1 MNSTF
6 VIEPKYDNGVGF
18 VVLDNTRKLVRHFEC
33 QISQQID
40 MTIDIYEDGLIQI
53 YKKNKRLVGCGNGS
67 PGWYLN
73 NNPDNIIE
81 LLLSLELT
89 NGEDINE
96 HYLDLLE
103 SIYSPFCEKDY
114 DPNLKY
120 DSIYHQMRG
129 ITIYLK
135 PIITWFEPSRR
146 NGYLDYQL
154 LEEEKTELFT
164 KTFKTL
170 HIMKKMYETSFIN

>member
-18 VVLDNTRKLVRHFEC
+18 LVLDNTRKLVRHFEC
-33 QISQQID
+33 IISENIH
-40 MTIDIYEDGLIQI
+40 MTIYMTNDVYQIHITIDVYQDGLINIYRRNKNDYFEQI
-53 YKKNKRLVGCGNGS
+53 Q
-67 PGWYLN
+67 
-73 NNPDNIIE
+73 

-103 SIYSPFCEKDY
+103 SIYSPFCERKFISHVEGTSC
-114 DPNLKY
+114 K
-120 DSIYHQMRG
+120 S
-129 ITIYLK
+129 
-135 PIITWFEPSRR
+135 PIIRELDHIRSEFSEP
-146 NGYLDYQL
+146 NKVELVID
-154 LEEEKTELFT
+154 LFT
-164 KTFKTL
+164 DTFKTL

>member
-6 VIEPKYDNGVGF
+6 IIEPKYDNGVGF
-18 VVLDNTRKLVRHFEC
+18 LVLDNTRKLVRHFEC
-33 QISQQID
+33 IISQKID

-53 YKKNKRLVGCGNGS
+53 YKKIKLPIRDMGGCFV
-67 PGWYLN
+67 N
-73 NNPDNIIE
+73 NHPDNIID

-89 NGEDINE
+89 NGEHINE

-120 DSIYHQMRG
+120 DSLYNQMRG

-135 PIITWFEPSRR
+135 PIITWFGPSQRD
-146 NGYLDYQL
+146 GSLDYLL
-154 LEEEKTELFT
+154 LEEEKSELFM

>member
-18 VVLDNTRKLVRHFEC
+18 LVLDNTRKLVRHFEC
-33 QISQQID
+33 IISEKIH
-40 MTIDIYEDGLIQI
+40 MTIYMTNDVYQIHITIDVYQDGLINIYRRNKNDYFEQI
-53 YKKNKRLVGCGNGS
+53 Q
-67 PGWYLN
+67 
-73 NNPDNIIE
+73 

-103 SIYSPFCEKDY
+103 SIYSPFCERNPKGTSCEY
-114 DPNLKY
+114 
-120 DSIYHQMRG
+120 
-129 ITIYLK
+129 
-135 PIITWFEPSRR
+135 PIIKKLDHIRSEFAEP
-146 NGYLDYQL
+146 D
-154 LEEEKTELFT
+154 KVELVIDLIT

-170 HIMKKMYETSFIN
+170 HIMKKMY

>member
-18 VVLDNTRKLVRHFEC
+18 LVLDNTRKLVRHFEC
-33 QISQQID
+33 IISENIH
-40 MTIDIYEDGLIQI
+40 MTIYMTNDVYQIHITIDVYQDGLINIYRRNKNDYFEQI
-53 YKKNKRLVGCGNGS
+53 Q
-67 PGWYLN
+67 
-73 NNPDNIIE
+73 

-103 SIYSPFCEKDY
+103 SIYSPFC
-114 DPNLKY
+114 KY
-120 DSIYHQMRG
+120 PIMKEFSEFAEPDKVEFVIDL
-129 ITIYLK
+129 IT
-135 PIITWFEPSRR
+135 
-146 NGYLDYQL
+146 N
-154 LEEEKTELFT
+154 
-164 KTFKTL
+164 TFKTL

>member
-18 VVLDNTRKLVRHFEC
+18 LVLDNTRKLVRHFEC
-33 QISQQID
+33 QISHKTITDFQSQI
-40 MTIDIYEDGLIQI
+40 TIDVYEDGLIKI
-53 YKKNKRLVGCGNGS
+53 YRIDKSNYGFKN
-67 PGWYLN
+67 
-73 NNPDNIIE
+73 IT

-103 SIYSPFCEKDY
+103 SIYSPFCVREYIPANSECPAHYMTTKIKKLDNHFNEEY
-114 DPNLKY
+114 
-120 DSIYHQMRG
+120 RRTCVVG
-129 ITIYLK
+129 IVI
-135 PIITWFEPSRR
+135 
-146 NGYLDYQL
+146 
-154 LEEEKTELFT
+154 ELFT
-164 KTFKTL
+164 DTFKTL

>member
-6 VIEPKYDNGVGF
+6 AIEPKYDNDVGF
-18 VVLDNTRKLVRHFEC
+18 IELDNTRKLVRHFEAI
-33 QISQQID
+33 ISEKNHI
-40 MTIDIYEDGLIQI
+40 TIDIYHDGLIKI
-53 YKKNKRLVGCGNGS
+53 YKKDRVQVQGR
-67 PGWYLN
+67 WYIK
-73 NNPDNIIE
+73 NNPEDIIE

-89 NGEDINE
+89 NGEEINE
-96 HYLDLLE
+96 YYLDLLE

-129 ITIYLK
+129 IKIYLK
-135 PIITWFEPSRR
+135 PIITWFGPSHR

-154 LEEEKTELFT
+154 LEEEKSELFM